1 MKQSIQTFKTL
12 LGLNKQYERYIKKG
26 YIVKDI
32 HLSQCIIDQP
42 HVILY
47 DKITDT
53 EVVMMVGEPLQLY
66 PEKKISR
73 YNKKLDK
80 KKRHKRKH
88 KYKH

>member
-1 MKQSIQTFKTL
+1 MKQFIQTFKTL

-42 HVILY
+42 HVIMY

-53 EVVMMVGEPLQLY
+53 EVVMMVGEPLQVY

-73 YNKKLDK
+73 YNKKHDK